1 MRNLQYL
8 SPIQRRLV
16 FFLIF
21 GGGLLLLL
29 AVTVLLAWQSLS
41 SAARTQAVALSDRVA
56 VREFAVLPDDDAYPA
71 AVAATPNGA
80 IYTASYATG
89 ALWSVDAAGAVS
101 EVAGSR
107 ERFGAIT
114 GLEVSADGALLI
126 VDQLDTDPRS
136 AGGVLW
142 RVMPDGGISEFGAP
156 PPDRIWISPQDVA
169 VDAAGFVYV
178 TDSGHNE
185 VWRFNPDGSAATV
198 WWSSARAEGDAQHAL
213 NGLAYDAA
221 RQAMVITD
229 PEVNRIY
236 RVALADG
243 ATEVLYDHGSQ
254 PNTPG
259 FDGAVVLPD
268 GTIYVAALGQNGI
281 VRVADGQIEYI
292 AGLFRGSSDLA
303 YIAPDRLIV
312 ANFDQSSLVLPL
324 VTPQLP
330 FALDEIDLNPG
341 A

>member
-21 GGGLLLLL
+21 GGGLLLLV

-41 SAARTQAVALSDRVA
+41 SAARTQSVALSDRVA

-71 AVAATPNGA
+71 AVAAAPNGA

-101 EVAGSR
+101 EIAGSR
-107 ERFGAIT
+107 DRFGAIT
-114 GLEVSADGALLI
+114 GLEVTADGALLI
-126 VDQLDTDPRS
+126 VDQFDTDPRS
-136 AGGVLW
+136 GGGALW
-142 RVMPDGGISEFGAP
+142 RMTPDGGISEFGAP
-156 PPDRIWISPQDVA
+156 PPERSWIAPQDVTA
-169 VDAAGFVYV
+169 DAAGFVYV
-178 TDSGHNE
+178 TDAGHNE
-185 VWRFNPDGSAATV
+185 VWRFNPDGSEPTV
-198 WWSSARAEGDAQHAL
+198 WWASARAEGDAQHAL
-213 NGLAYDAA
+213 NGLAYDAT
-221 RQAMVITD
+221 RQALVITD

-236 RVALADG
+236 RVAIADG

-268 GTIYVAALGQNGI
+268 GTLYVAALGQNGV

-292 AGLFRGSSDLA
+292 AGLFRGASDLTYA
-303 YIAPDRLIV
+303 APDRLIV
-312 ANFDQSSLVLPL
+312 SNFDQSSLVLPL

-330 FALDEIDLNPG
+330 FALDEISLSPG